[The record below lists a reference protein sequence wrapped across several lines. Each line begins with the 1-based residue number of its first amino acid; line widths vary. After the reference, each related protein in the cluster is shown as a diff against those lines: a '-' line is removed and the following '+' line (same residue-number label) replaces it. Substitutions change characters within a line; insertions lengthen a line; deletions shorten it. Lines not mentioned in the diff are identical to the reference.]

1 MEHTKVN
8 VKQTD
13 VKQKEWRREQ
23 EEEELVSFKDIMTKQ
38 MEEKEANISKIII
51 KVIKEKSGLVRDTVG
66 KCVVVFGVKVEKMPV
81 IHSREKYDK

>member
-1 MEHTKVN
+1 
-8 VKQTD
+8 
-13 VKQKEWRREQ
+13 
-23 EEEELVSFKDIMTKQ
+23 MTKQ

-81 IHSREKYDK
+81 IHSREKYEK